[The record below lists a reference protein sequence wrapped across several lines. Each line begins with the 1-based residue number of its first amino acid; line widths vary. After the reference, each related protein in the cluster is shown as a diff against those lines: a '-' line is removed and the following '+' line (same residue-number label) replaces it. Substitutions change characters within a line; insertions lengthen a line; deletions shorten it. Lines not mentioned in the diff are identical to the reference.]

1 MSLTFSGLYAGL
13 TLKLLQSVLT
23 AAFMFVAQRRI
34 YELVK
39 YVSKC
44 TVTYHPK
51 LTTYLQLMNL
61 SVRKRKA
68 IARLG

>member
-1 MSLTFSGLYAGL
+1 
-13 TLKLLQSVLT
+13 
-23 AAFMFVAQRRI
+23 MFVAQRRI

-44 TVTYHPK
+44 TVTYNTK
-51 LTTYLQLMNL
+51 LTTYLQLLSL

-68 IARLG
+68 VLALA

>member
-1 MSLTFSGLYAGL
+1 
-13 TLKLLQSVLT
+13 
-23 AAFMFVAQRRI
+23 MFVAQRRI

-44 TVTYHPK
+44 TVTYHPE

-61 SVRKRKA
+61 SIRKRKA

>member
-1 MSLTFSGLYAGL
+1 MSLAFSGLYAGL

-44 TVTYHPK
+44 TVTYNTK
-51 LTTYLQLMNL
+51 LTTYLQLLSL

-68 IARLG
+68 VLALG

>member
-44 TVTYHPK
+44 IVAYHPK
-51 LTTYLQLMNL
+51 LTTYLQLMSL

>member
-1 MSLTFSGLYAGL
+1 
-13 TLKLLQSVLT
+13 
-23 AAFMFVAQRRI
+23 MFVAQRRI

-44 TVTYHPK
+44 TVTYNIK
-51 LTTYLQLMNL
+51 LTTYLQLLSL

-68 IARLG
+68 VLALG